1 MKDILTEEYELYKSI
16 MDLDDGIR
24 FVTIVDSEGKLLFGG
39 QREGISNYLK
49 PDHQKDSLRHAIEAW
64 QLRNKFSNYIGNA
77 KYAIAEYDKI
87 KRITIPIGDDKLIY
101 ITTEPNVDHTKLI
114 ENIRHLL

>member
-1 MKDILTEEYELYKSI
+1 LTEEYELYRSI
-16 MDLDDGIR
+16 MDLDEGIR

-39 QREGISNYLK
+39 QKEGISNYLK

-64 QLRNKFSNYIGNA
+64 QLRNKFSNYIGKG

-87 KRITIPIGDDKLIY
+87 KRITIPISDEKLIY
-101 ITTEPNVDHTKLI
+101 ITTEPDVDHNNLI
-114 ENIRHLL
+114 ESIRKLL